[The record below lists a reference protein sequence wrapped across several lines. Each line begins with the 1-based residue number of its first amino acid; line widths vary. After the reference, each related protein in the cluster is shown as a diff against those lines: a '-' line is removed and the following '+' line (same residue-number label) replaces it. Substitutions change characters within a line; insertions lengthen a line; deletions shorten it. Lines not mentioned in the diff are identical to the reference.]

1 MKSTSQPL
9 VRSIQLSEMTI
20 PYVLKHSKK
29 ARYLRMQISNN
40 GELEV
45 VLPRGFQVID
55 AEKFIYKKLDW
66 IKKHLS
72 QNRQSRNKISLLG
85 RNIKVTQ
92 NYDLFIKN
100 HKVKFGNDHLIII
113 SPSGSKISIEEAFEN
128 WLRKL
133 AKKSLVE
140 RVYKIANG
148 LGYKIGKISIRGQK
162 TRWGSC
168 STNGNL
174 SFNYNLLR
182 FRKEVIGYVIIHE
195 LCHLK
200 EMNHS
205 GKFWA
210 LVAEYCPQWRHHRK
224 WLKDHETELAI
235 SSP

>member
-9 VRSIQLSEMTI
+9 VHSIQLSEDTI
-20 PYVLKHSKK
+20 PYTLKFSRK
-29 ARYLRMQISNN
+29 ARYLRLQIKNK

-45 VLPRGFQVID
+45 ILPRGMQIVD
-55 AEKFIYKKLDW
+55 AEKFIHKKSDW
-66 IKKHLS
+66 VKKHLYQRKQV
-72 QNRQSRNKISLLG
+72 QNRFTFLG
-85 RNIKVTQ
+85 REIKITQ

-100 HKVKFGNDHLIII
+100 NKVKFNGDHLIIT
-113 SPSGSKISIEEAFEN
+113 SPSGSKVSTVEMFEK

-140 RVYKIANG
+140 RVYKIANS
-148 LGYKIGKISIRGQK
+148 LGFKIGKITIRGQK

-168 STNGNL
+168 STSGNL

-182 FRKEVIGYVIIHE
+182 FRKEIIDYCIIHE

-205 GKFWA
+205 EKFWN
-210 LVAEYCPQWRHHRK
+210 LVERFCPDYKLLRRE
-224 WLKDHETELAI
+224 LKNLSI
-235 SSP
+235 

>member
-1 MKSTSQPL
+1 LKSTSQPL

-85 RNIKVTQ
+85 RDIKVTQ

-140 RVYKIANG
+140 RVHRIANS
-148 LGYKIGKISIRGQK
+148 LGFKIGRISIRGQK

-168 STNGNL
+168 STAGNL
-174 SFNYNLLR
+174 SFNYNLLS
-182 FRKEVIGYVIIHE
+182 FRKEVIDYVIIHE

-205 GKFWA
+205 QKFWK
-210 LVAEYCPQWRHHRK
+210 LVERFCPNYKYLRK
-224 WLKDHETELAI
+224 ELKNY
-235 SSP
+235 SV